1 MDICG
6 GAAVFIEE
14 APEIELRGGLYY
26 VTDLVGDGK
35 IVRVMR
41 PSVFFQLFARA
52 GDAAKQHRFGGA
64 EIIPFTRKRKET
76 APHGH

>member
-1 MDICG
+1 MEICG
-6 GAAVFIEE
+6 GAAVLIEQ

-52 GDAAKQHRFGGA
+52 GQAAKLHRFSGA
-64 EIIPFTRKRKET
+64 EVIAFPT
-76 APHGH
+76 AEESPARHA